1 MDMNITRPLQ
11 ILGYGYVLP
20 TTQITFNGATRYRF
34 DSPYVH
40 RDMLV
45 AAGEKALAAAGVLP
59 EELDCII
66 GAVAADIQPIPCT
79 ASLVMEKLA
88 PNAQAAALD
97 VNSTC
102 TSFITALDVA
112 SRYIADG
119 EYSRVLIVA
128 GDVGSQFLNPD
139 QPESYELFS
148 DATVA
153 FLVGPATEDSETGI
167 VASMQQTWPQ
177 HAHDTEIRGGG
188 SGMPGRDFTDANAAD
203 YLFDMNGR
211 AALMSMARILPGF
224 FDRFYAKAGVTLEDV
239 DYVIPHQ
246 ASRALELIMNKLGIE
261 KDKYA
266 DYVQDYGNMVSS
278 SVPFALAKSL
288 ETGVIGSGSQVM
300 LCGTAAGLTANA
312 LLLKL

>member
-1 MDMNITRPLQ
+1 MKIARNTE

-20 TTQITFNGATRYRF
+20 STTVTFDGGTRYRF
-34 DSPYVH
+34 DSTYVH

-45 AAGEKALAAAGVLP
+45 AAGEKALADAGLLP
-59 EELDCII
+59 EDLDCII

-79 ASLVMEKLA
+79 AALVMEKLA
-88 PNAQAAALD
+88 PTAAAAALD

-112 SRYIADG
+112 SRYIRDG

-128 GDVGSQFLNPD
+128 GDVGSQFLNP
-139 QPESYELFS
+139 QQRESFELFS

-153 FLVGPATEDSETGI
+153 FVVGPASAESGKGI
-167 VASMQQTWPQ
+167 VASMQQTWPK

-188 SGMPGRDFTDANAAD
+188 TGLPGRDFTDENAAD

-211 AALMSMARILPGF
+211 AALLSMARILPEF
-224 FDRFYAKAGVTLEDV
+224 FDRFYAKAGVTLKEI

-246 ASRALELIMNKLGIE
+246 ASRALELIMQKLGIE
-261 KDKYA
+261 KGKYA
-266 DYVQDYGNMVSS
+266 DYVTDYGNMVSS

-288 ETGVIGSGSQVM
+288 EAGSIGPGSTVM